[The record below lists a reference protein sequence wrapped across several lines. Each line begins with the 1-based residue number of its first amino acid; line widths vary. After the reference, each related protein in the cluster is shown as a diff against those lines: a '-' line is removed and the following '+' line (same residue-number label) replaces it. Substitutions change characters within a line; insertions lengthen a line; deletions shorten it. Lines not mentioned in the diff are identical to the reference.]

1 MGRAATVRSAR
12 AGPQGPGL
20 DAAGKLGPVR
30 QLVVLLG
37 GEAGLRMGAMIAL
50 EWNDVDLERGL
61 FKVQRSDWTG
71 HVTLPKR
78 AALVR
83 CR

>member
-1 MGRAATVRSAR
+1 
-12 AGPQGPGL
+12 
-20 DAAGKLGPVR
+20 
-30 QLVVLLG
+30 
-37 GEAGLRMGAMIAL
+37 MGAMIAL